1 MTRFVRIGQSDRFHP
16 MTIEGFPRIAIDP
29 AVCGGRP
36 IIAGTRMR
44 VSDIW
49 ETLAGGGTMGEIVED
64 FPYLC
69 EDDVR
74 EAVALASMMLGH
86 PEQLDYERLLRRDR
100 QAILTSDLDS
110 ETLDAILAAEM
121 SKEAVALNRLMDDPA
136 ID

>member
-1 MTRFVRIGQSDRFHP
+1 
-16 MTIEGFPRIAIDP
+16 MTIKGFPRTATDP

-49 ETLAGGGTMGEIVED
+49 EMLAGGGTMGEIVED

-100 QAILTSDLDS
+100 QAMYVHELDEETIEALKNVEIREESFPLNQTMDAS
-110 ETLDAILAAEM
+110 EA
-121 SKEAVALNRLMDDPA
+121 R
-136 ID
+136 

>member
-1 MTRFVRIGQSDRFHP
+1 